1 MTGKSRRRRA
11 SSACSSSVPDIPDDT
26 ERRALVALSLVPG
39 VGSRRMRTLMSSMGS
54 AEAVLGAS
62 AASLASVPG
71 IGRDLAVQIAT
82 ADYGKAVDEQFSR
95 AEKAGAGIVT
105 LGDPNYPF
113 LLRQI
118 HDPPVFL
125 WMRGRL
131 PVSDAPARALAVV
144 GTRRMSP
151 YGLRVT
157 GELTQALV
165 REGFLIV
172 SGLAYGVDA
181 AAHRVALDAGGCT
194 IAVLGSGIDRIY
206 PARHT
211 RLAEELMVE
220 GALLSEYAPGAA
232 PDGVHFPRRNR
243 IVSGLALGTLVVEAY
258 EEGGALIT
266 ARLAVEQNRE
276 AFAVPGSVHS
286 PSSAGVN
293 RLIQKGEAKL
303 VQSVED
309 ILEELDMGSRAV
321 PAPIMKDIPALS
333 LEETTLCQALST
345 TTGPLH
351 INTLCLSAGMDPAT
365 ALVHLLDLELK
376 GIVKQLAGKQ
386 FFLVAPVAS

>member
-1 MTGKSRRRRA
+1 
-11 SSACSSSVPDIPDDT
+11 
-26 ERRALVALSLVPG
+26 
-39 VGSRRMRTLMSSMGS
+39 MSSMGS

-62 AASLASVPG
+62 AASLASVSG
-71 IGRDLAVQIAT
+71 IGPDIAMQIAA
-82 ADYGKAVDEQFSR
+82 ADSREAVEKQFSWADKVG
-95 AEKAGAGIVT
+95 AEMVT
-105 LGDPNYPF
+105 LGDPKYPF

-131 PVSDAPARALAVV
+131 PVGNAPARALAVV

-157 GELTQALV
+157 GELTEALV

-172 SGLAYGVDA
+172 SGLAYGIDA
-181 AAHRVALDAGGCT
+181 AAHRAALDAGGCT

-206 PARHT
+206 PAQHS
-211 RLAEELMVE
+211 RLAEELIAE
-220 GALLSEYAPGAA
+220 GALLSEYAMGAIPEGA
-232 PDGVHFPRRNR
+232 HFPRRNR
-243 IVSGLALGTLVVEAY
+243 IVSGLALGTLIVEAY

-286 PSSAGVN
+286 PASAGVN

-303 VQSVED
+303 VQCVED
-309 ILEELDMGSRAV
+309 ILEELDMASKAMSV
-321 PAPIMKDIPALS
+321 PVKDIPVLS
-333 LEETTLCQALST
+333 PEETTLCQALST
-345 TTGPLH
+345 TAEPLH

-386 FFLVAPVAS
+386 FFLVAPVGS

>member
-1 MTGKSRRRRA
+1 MTEKSRRRRA
-11 SSACSSSVPDIPDDT
+11 LSACNFPASGVPDDA

-39 VGSRRMRTLMSSMGS
+39 VGSRRMSVLMSSMGS
-54 AEAVLGAS
+54 AKAVLGAS
-62 AASLASVPG
+62 VASLTSVPG
-71 IGRDLAVQIAT
+71 IGPDIAVQIAA
-82 ADYGKAVDEQFSR
+82 ADYGEAVEEQFSR
-95 AEKAGAGIVT
+95 AEEAGAEMVA

-131 PVSDAPARALAVV
+131 PVSHAPERMLAIV

-157 GELTQALV
+157 GELTEALV
-165 REGFLIV
+165 REGFVIV
-172 SGLAYGVDA
+172 SGLAYGIDA
-181 AAHRVALDAGGCT
+181 AAHRAALDAGGCT
-194 IAVLGSGIDRIY
+194 IAILGSGIDRIY
-206 PARHT
+206 PAQHS
-211 RLAEELMVE
+211 RLAEELLVE
-220 GALLSEYAPGAA
+220 GALLSEYAMGAI
-232 PDGVHFPRRNR
+232 PEGTHFPRRNR
-243 IVSGLALGTLVVEAY
+243 IVSGLALGALIVEAY

-286 PSSAGVN
+286 PASAGVN

-303 VQSVED
+303 VQCVED
-309 ILEELDMGSRAV
+309 ILEELDMALEAM
-321 PAPIMKDIPALS
+321 PAPVKDIPILS
-333 LEETTLCQALST
+333 PEEQVLCQALST

-386 FFLVAPVAS
+386 FFLVASVGV

>member
-1 MTGKSRRRRA
+1 
-11 SSACSSSVPDIPDDT
+11 
-26 ERRALVALSLVPG
+26 
-39 VGSRRMRTLMSSMGS
+39 MSSMGS

-71 IGRDLAVQIAT
+71 IGRDLAVEIAT

-157 GELTQALV
+157 GELTEALV

-172 SGLAYGVDA
+172 SGLAYGIDA
-181 AAHRVALDAGGCT
+181 AAHRAALDAGGCT

-220 GALLSEYAPGAA
+220 GALLSEYALGTA
-232 PDGVHFPRRNR
+232 PDGAHFPRRNR

-276 AFAVPGSVHS
+276 AFAVPGSVYS

-303 VQSVED
+303 VQGVED
-309 ILEELDMGSRAV
+309 ILEELDMGSKAM
-321 PAPIMKDIPALS
+321 PAPMKDIPALS
-333 LEETTLCQALST
+333 PEETTLCRALST
-345 TTGPLH
+345 ATGPLH

-386 FFLVAPVAS
+386 FFLVASVVL

>member
-1 MTGKSRRRRA
+1 
-11 SSACSSSVPDIPDDT
+11 
-26 ERRALVALSLVPG
+26 
-39 VGSRRMRTLMSSMGS
+39 MGS
-54 AEAVLGAS
+54 AQAVLGAS
-62 AASLASVPG
+62 VASLASIPG
-71 IGRDLAVQIAT
+71 IRPDLAVQIAT
-82 ADYGKAVDEQFSR
+82 ADYEVVVEKQFSR
-95 AEKAGAGIVT
+95 VEKVGAEMVA
-105 LGDPNYPF
+105 LGDSNYPF

-131 PVSDAPARALAVV
+131 PVSDAPARTLAVV

-157 GELTQALV
+157 GELTEALV
-165 REGFLIV
+165 REGFVIV

-181 AAHRVALDAGGCT
+181 AAHRAALDAGGCT

-220 GALLSEYAPGAA
+220 GALLSEYAPGTA
-232 PDGVHFPRRNR
+232 PDGMHFPRRNR
-243 IVSGLALGTLVVEAY
+243 IVSGLALGTLVIEAY

-266 ARLAVEQNRE
+266 ARSALEQNRE
-276 AFAVPGSVHS
+276 TFAVPGSVHS
-286 PSSAGVN
+286 PASAGVN

-309 ILEELDMGSRAV
+309 ILEELDMASKATT
-321 PAPIMKDIPALS
+321 APVKDIPVLS
-333 LEETTLCQALST
+333 PEETTLCQTLST
-345 TTGPLH
+345 AAGPLH
-351 INTLCLSAGMDPAT
+351 INTLCLSAGMDPEA

-386 FFLVAPVAS
+386 FFLVASVAS

>member
-1 MTGKSRRRRA
+1 MTEKSRRRRA
-11 SSACSSSVPDIPDDT
+11 LSACNFPASGVPDDA

-39 VGSRRMRTLMSSMGS
+39 VGSRRMSVLMSSMGS
-54 AEAVLGAS
+54 AKAVLSAS
-62 AASLASVPG
+62 VASLTSIPG
-71 IGRDLAVQIAT
+71 IGSDIAVQIAA
-82 ADYGKAVDEQFSR
+82 ADYGEAVEEQFSR
-95 AEKAGAGIVT
+95 AAKAGAEMVA
-105 LGDPNYPF
+105 LGDPHYPF

-118 HDPPVFL
+118 YDPPVFL

-131 PVSDAPARALAVV
+131 PVSDAPERMLAIV

-157 GELTQALV
+157 GELTEALV
-165 REGFLIV
+165 REGFVIV
-172 SGLAYGVDA
+172 SGLAYGIDA
-181 AAHRVALDAGGCT
+181 AAHRAALDAGGCT

-206 PARHT
+206 PAQHS
-211 RLAEELMVE
+211 RLAEELLVE
-220 GALLSEYAPGAA
+220 GALLSEYAMGAI
-232 PDGVHFPRRNR
+232 PEGTHFPRRNR
-243 IVSGLALGTLVVEAY
+243 IVSGLALGTLIVESY

-286 PSSAGVN
+286 PASAGVN

-303 VQSVED
+303 VQRVED
-309 ILEELDMGSRAV
+309 ILEELDMASEAM
-321 PAPIMKDIPALS
+321 PAPMKDIPILS
-333 LEETTLCQALST
+333 PEEQVLCQALST

-376 GIVKQLAGKQ
+376 GIVRQLAGKQ
-386 FFLVAPVAS
+386 FFLVASVES

>member
-1 MTGKSRRRRA
+1 MTEKSRRSRA
-11 SSACSSSVPDIPDDT
+11 LSACNFPASGVPDDA

-39 VGSRRMRTLMSSMGS
+39 VGSRRMRALMSSMGS
-54 AEAVLGAS
+54 ARAVLGAS
-62 AASLASVPG
+62 AASLTSVPG
-71 IGRDLAVQIAT
+71 IRPDLAVQIAA
-82 ADYGKAVDEQFSR
+82 ADYGEAVERQFSR
-95 AEKAGAGIVT
+95 AEEIGAEMIA
-105 LGDPNYPF
+105 LRDPHYPF

-118 HDPPVFL
+118 HDPPMFL

-131 PVSDAPARALAVV
+131 PVSNAPERMLAIV

-157 GELTQALV
+157 GELTEALV
-165 REGFLIV
+165 RAGFSIV
-172 SGLAYGVDA
+172 SGLAYGIDA
-181 AAHRVALDAGGCT
+181 AAHRAALNAGGCT

-206 PARHT
+206 PAQHSP
-211 RLAEELMVE
+211 LAEELMVE
-220 GALLSEYAPGAA
+220 GALLSEYAMGAI
-232 PDGVHFPRRNR
+232 PEGTHFPRRNR

-266 ARLAVEQNRE
+266 ARLALEQNRE
-276 AFAVPGSVHS
+276 TFAVPGSVYS
-286 PSSAGVN
+286 PASAGVN

-303 VQSVED
+303 VQRVED
-309 ILEELDMGSRAV
+309 ILEELDMGSKAMSV
-321 PAPIMKDIPALS
+321 PVKDIPVLS
-333 LEETTLCQALST
+333 PQETTLCQALST
-345 TTGPLH
+345 TAGPLH

-386 FFLVAPVAS
+386 FFLVASVGS

>member
-1 MTGKSRRRRA
+1 
-11 SSACSSSVPDIPDDT
+11 
-26 ERRALVALSLVPG
+26 
-39 VGSRRMRTLMSSMGS
+39 MSSMGS
-54 AEAVLGAS
+54 AQAVLGAS
-62 AASLASVPG
+62 VASLASVPG
-71 IGRDLAVQIAT
+71 IRPDLAVQIAA
-82 ADYGKAVDEQFSR
+82 ADYREVVEKQFSR
-95 AEKAGAGIVT
+95 AEKVGAGMVA
-105 LGDPNYPF
+105 LRDPNYPF

-131 PVSDAPARALAVV
+131 PVSDAPARTLAVV

-157 GELTQALV
+157 GELTEALV
-165 REGFLIV
+165 REGFLII
-172 SGLAYGVDA
+172 SGLAYGIDA
-181 AAHRVALDAGGCT
+181 AAHQAALDAGGRT

-206 PARHT
+206 PAQHT

-220 GALLSEYAPGAA
+220 GALLSEYALGTA
-232 PDGVHFPRRNR
+232 PDGIHFPRRNR
-243 IVSGLALGTLVVEAY
+243 IVSGLALGTLVIEAY

-286 PSSAGVN
+286 SSSAGAN

-303 VQSVED
+303 VQGVED
-309 ILEELDMGSRAV
+309 ILEELDMASKAM
-321 PAPIMKDIPALS
+321 PAPAKDIPALS
-333 LEETTLCQALST
+333 PEETTLCRALST

-351 INTLCLSAGMDPAT
+351 ISTLCLSAGMDPAT

-386 FFLVAPVAS
+386 FFLVASVGS

>member
-1 MTGKSRRRRA
+1 MTEKSRRSRA
-11 SSACSSSVPDIPDDT
+11 LSACNSPASGVPDDA

-39 VGSRRMRTLMSSMGS
+39 VGSRRMRALMSSMGS
-54 AEAVLGAS
+54 ARAVLGAS
-62 AASLASVPG
+62 AASLTSVPG
-71 IGRDLAVQIAT
+71 IRPDLAVQIAA
-82 ADYGKAVDEQFSR
+82 ADYGEAVEGQFSR
-95 AEKAGAGIVT
+95 AEEIGAEMIA
-105 LGDPNYPF
+105 LRDPHYPF

-131 PVSDAPARALAVV
+131 PVSNAPERMLAIV

-157 GELTQALV
+157 GELTEALV
-165 REGFLIV
+165 RAGFSIV
-172 SGLAYGVDA
+172 SGLAYGIDA
-181 AAHRVALDAGGCT
+181 AAHRAALNAGGCT

-206 PARHT
+206 PAQHSP
-211 RLAEELMVE
+211 LAEELMVE
-220 GALLSEYAPGAA
+220 GALLSEYAMGAI
-232 PDGVHFPRRNR
+232 PEGTHFPRRNR

-266 ARLAVEQNRE
+266 ARLALEQNRE
-276 AFAVPGSVHS
+276 TFAVPGSVHS
-286 PSSAGVN
+286 PASAGVN

-303 VQSVED
+303 VQRVED
-309 ILEELDMGSRAV
+309 ILEELDMGSKAMSV
-321 PAPIMKDIPALS
+321 PVKDIPVLS
-333 LEETTLCQALST
+333 PQETTLCQALST
-345 TTGPLH
+345 TAGPLH

-386 FFLVAPVAS
+386 FFLVASVGS

>member
-1 MTGKSRRRRA
+1 MTGKSRSRRA
-11 SSACSSSVPDIPDDT
+11 LSACDSPVSGVPDDA

-39 VGSRRMRTLMSSMGS
+39 VGSRRMRALMSSMGS
-54 AEAVLGAS
+54 AQAVLGAS
-62 AASLASVPG
+62 VASLASVPG
-71 IGRDLAVQIAT
+71 IRPDLAVQIAA
-82 ADYGKAVDEQFSR
+82 ADYREVVEKQFSR
-95 AEKAGAGIVT
+95 AEKVGAGMVA
-105 LGDPNYPF
+105 LRDPNYPF

-131 PVSDAPARALAVV
+131 PVSDAPARTLAVV

-157 GELTQALV
+157 GELTEALV
-165 REGFLIV
+165 REGFLII
-172 SGLAYGVDA
+172 SGLAYGIDA
-181 AAHRVALDAGGCT
+181 AAHQAALDAGGRT

-206 PARHT
+206 PAQHT

-220 GALLSEYAPGAA
+220 GALLSEYALGTA
-232 PDGVHFPRRNR
+232 PDGIHFPRRNR
-243 IVSGLALGTLVVEAY
+243 IVSGLALGTLVIEAY

-286 PSSAGVN
+286 SSSAGAN

-303 VQSVED
+303 VQGVED
-309 ILEELDMGSRAV
+309 ILEELDMASKAM
-321 PAPIMKDIPALS
+321 PAPAKDIPALS
-333 LEETTLCQALST
+333 PEETTLCRALST

-351 INTLCLSAGMDPAT
+351 ISTLCLSAGMDPAT

-386 FFLVAPVAS
+386 FFLVASVGS

>member
-1 MTGKSRRRRA
+1 MTEKPRRRRA
-11 SSACSSSVPDIPDDT
+11 LSVCNSPASGVPDDA

-39 VGSRRMRTLMSSMGS
+39 VGSRRMRALMSSMGS

-62 AASLASVPG
+62 VASLASVPG

-82 ADYGKAVDEQFSR
+82 ADYGEVVEEQFSR
-95 AEKAGAGIVT
+95 AEKANAGIVA

-125 WMRGRL
+125 WVRGKL
-131 PVSDAPARALAVV
+131 PVSDAPARTLAVV
-144 GTRRMSP
+144 GTRRMSS

-157 GELTQALV
+157 AELTEALV

-172 SGLAYGVDA
+172 SGLAYGIDA
-181 AAHRVALDAGGCT
+181 AAHQAALDARGCT

-206 PARHT
+206 PAQHT

-220 GALLSEYAPGAA
+220 GALLSEYALGTA
-232 PDGVHFPRRNR
+232 PEGVHFPRRNR

-286 PSSAGVN
+286 PASAGVN

-309 ILEELDMGSRAV
+309 ILEELDMASKAMPV
-321 PAPIMKDIPALS
+321 LMKDISALS
-333 LEETTLCQALST
+333 PEETTLCRALST
-345 TTGPLH
+345 AAGPLH

-386 FFLVAPVAS
+386 FFLIGSVAS

>member
-1 MTGKSRRRRA
+1 MSVCNSRA
-11 SSACSSSVPDIPDDT
+11 PGVPHDA

-39 VGSRRMRTLMSSMGS
+39 VGSQRIRGLISSMGS
-54 AEAVLGAS
+54 AQAVLGAS
-62 AASLASVPG
+62 VASLTSVPG
-71 IGRDLAVQIAT
+71 IGPDIAVQIAA
-82 ADYGKAVDEQFSR
+82 ADYGKAVDEQFFR
-95 AEKAGAGIVT
+95 AGKAGAEMVA
-105 LGDPNYPF
+105 LGDTNYPF

-144 GTRRMSP
+144 GTRRMSS

-157 GELTQALV
+157 GELTEALV
-165 REGFLIV
+165 REGFSIV
-172 SGLAYGVDA
+172 SGLAYGIDA
-181 AAHRVALDAGGCT
+181 AAHRAALNAGGRT

-206 PARHT
+206 PAQHHG
-211 RLAEELMVE
+211 LAEELIVE
-220 GALLSEYAPGAA
+220 GALLSEYAPGTA
-232 PDGVHFPRRNR
+232 PDGAHFPRRNR
-243 IVSGLALGTLVVEAY
+243 IVSGLALGTLIVEAY

-276 AFAVPGSVHS
+276 AFAAPGSIHS

-303 VQSVED
+303 VRNVDD
-309 ILEELDMGSRAV
+309 ILEELDMGSKAP
-321 PAPIMKDIPALS
+321 PAPVKEIPALS
-333 LEETTLCQALST
+333 PEETTLCRALST
-345 TTGPLH
+345 ATGPLH

-365 ALVHLLDLELK
+365 ALAHLLDLELK

-386 FFLVAPVAS
+386 FFLVTSLGS